1 MYETI
6 KNKVIS
12 AFTLKR
18 VICGV
23 LSIIFIYFACSLIG
37 GYLDTRA
44 NYQRTRESVERI
56 EKQQRESLETNR
68 SIQRSIDRSA
78 DYSREAAT
86 RIERSSQY
94 NQQIGERINASQTS
108 INEARNYLVRNAELF
123 DRVERANRQR
133 QENNQTLTNATEPIP
148 NTGSGCDNRSSN
160 SSMTER

>member
-1 MYETI
+1 MYDKI
-6 KNKVIS
+6 KILFNNPTYRYIIIGS
-12 AFTLKR
+12 IGL
-18 VICGV
+18 VICLCLGY
-23 LSIIFIYFACSLIG
+23 IFYQPSG
-37 GYLDTRA
+37 TD
-44 NYQRTRESVERI
+44 YQRARESVERI

-108 INEARNYLVRNAELF
+108 INEARNCLVRNAELF